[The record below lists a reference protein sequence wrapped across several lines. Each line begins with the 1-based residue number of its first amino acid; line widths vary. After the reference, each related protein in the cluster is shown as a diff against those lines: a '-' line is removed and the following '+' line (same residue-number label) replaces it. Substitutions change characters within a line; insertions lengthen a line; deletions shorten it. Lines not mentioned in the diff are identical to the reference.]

1 MLCTNICV
9 VNKLA
14 RKVENDKLCGKNPQ
28 HENNWGRWEN
38 TGQRC
43 FSDYNHNNPDSM
55 KQTLTYIGFTFW
67 SDVMSNDL
75 QALLLA
81 KTWNLEDKSFKKHN
95 WFCYAIL
102 LSNMNRTFW
111 HMNELKTDE
120 GKRRKGISLTIEKM
134 Q

>member
-14 RKVENDKLCGKNPQ
+14 RKVENNELCGKNPQ

-43 FSDYNHNNPDSM
+43 FSDYSHNNPDSM
-55 KQTLTYIGFTFW
+55 KQTLTLVSHFEVMLCQMICRLYFW
-67 SDVMSNDL
+67 
-75 QALLLA
+75 QKHETW
-81 KTWNLEDKSFKKHN
+81 KTNLSRNTTDF
-95 WFCYAIL
+95 AIL

-120 GKRRKGISLTIEKM
+120 GKRGKGISSTIEKM